1 MNKYTLRVLTE
12 NMSFFSS
19 ILLISFWPFLE
30 HLFTIKPP
38 YNLMLIDY
46 IMDEHSFSYRII
58 VSSDYVGAMIGKQ
71 GQEQVRE
78 HEEAVRGLWVLLEL
92 RYYQRASFFQ
102 GFMVVE

>member
-1 MNKYTLRVLTE
+1 MVE
-12 NMSFFSS
+12 
-19 ILLISFWPFLE
+19 ILGNIC
-30 HLFTIKPP
+30 HPP
-38 YNLMLIDY
+38 Y
-46 IMDEHSFSYRII
+46 I
-58 VSSDYVGAMIGKQ
+58 VWVKGKGIEMIGKQ